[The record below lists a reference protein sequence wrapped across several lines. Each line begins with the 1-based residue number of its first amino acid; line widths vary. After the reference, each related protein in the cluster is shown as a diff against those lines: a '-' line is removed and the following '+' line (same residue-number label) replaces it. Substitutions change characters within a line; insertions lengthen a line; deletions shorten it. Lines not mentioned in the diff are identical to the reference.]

1 MTMCATPP
9 VSGSA
14 PSLGYSRVD
23 SVAPRASNA
32 APMNPAESSSWWR
45 TTTTRMRSLRLPAI
59 SFGAKLLAMTEAVD
73 LTDLDMWARGVP
85 YDEFARLRRESPVA
99 WHDEAPPNS
108 GFWSVC
114 GYSDIVAAS
123 RDVAT
128 FSSARG
134 ISFEEPTDEDMAARR
149 TIIDTDPPEHTKLRK
164 IVSGAFSIRAVAV
177 YQHFVEGLTEQVLD
191 AALTGPVLAGEA
203 FDFVDTVAKEVP
215 IRVLARIMGLPEADL
230 DSFIDLGDR
239 LIANTDPDI
248 TDVVW
253 GRDDTDAYR
262 RFPFRSPYGKQLWD
276 LGRAIV
282 ADRLR
287 DPGDDLLSRL
297 LRAEVDGD
305 RLSETDLD
313 NFFSILVI
321 AGNETTRIAIA
332 QGVLAFCE
340 YPEQWDRLRADPGL
354 LDPATDEVLR
364 WSCPT
369 HFMRRTATR
378 GHRTGRGGDTRG
390 GQGRALVC
398 VRQPGRGGVRR
409 PRRVRC
415 RAGPQPAPELRPGRA
430 APVPGRPPGP
440 AGGAD
445 RARRAGPAG
454 GPVRAGRRAAPD
466 PVELHQRPQGPPGP
480 GNPGLTGG
488 GHTRWSDRSA
498 RRAAR
503 SALRRRGAAPPRRVV
518 REQRER
524 LLPAGRPRRPLATA
538 AAGAG
543 ARHLQQRHVPGVLI
557 GGLGVCFS
565 LAQACGD
572 PRRGRICVVAR
583 ACPQYRYARISP
595 APRARAWGTNS
606 PGSPNRP

>member
-1 MTMCATPP
+1 MTDA
-9 VSGSA
+9 G
-14 PSLGYSRVD
+14 
-23 SVAPRASNA
+23 
-32 APMNPAESSSWWR
+32 
-45 TTTTRMRSLRLPAI
+45 
-59 SFGAKLLAMTEAVD
+59 D

-123 RDVAT
+123 RDVVT

-164 IVSGAFSIRAVAV
+164 IVSGAFSVRAVAV

-191 AALTGPVLAGEA
+191 AALRGPASTHEA

-276 LGRAIV
+276 LGREVV
-282 ADRLR
+282 AERLA

-340 YPEQWDRLRADPGL
+340 RPEQWDRVRADSGL
-354 LDPATDEVLR
+354 LDAATDEVLR

-369 HFMRRTATR
+369 HFMRRTAMRDTELGGAAVR
-378 GHRTGRGGDTRG
+378 AGNKVVLWYVSGNRDEAEFADPDVFDVGRAPNRHLSFGRGGPHLCLGAHLARLEV
-390 GQGRALVC
+390 RIVLAALA
-398 VRQPGRGGVRR
+398 RR
-409 PRRVRC
+409 VARFELAGNPRRIRS
-415 RAGPQPAPELRPGRA
+415 
-430 APVPGRPPGP
+430 
-440 AGGAD
+440 
-445 RARRAGPAG
+445 
-454 GPVRAGRRAAPD
+454 
-466 PVELHQRPQGPPGP
+466 
-480 GNPGLTGG
+480 NFTNGLK
-488 GHTRWSDRSA
+488 S
-498 RRAAR
+498 
-503 SALRRRGAAPPRRVV
+503 LPIRV
-518 REQRER
+518 
-524 LLPAGRPRRPLATA
+524 LAT
-538 AAGAG
+538 
-543 ARHLQQRHVPGVLI
+543 
-557 GGLGVCFS
+557 
-565 LAQACGD
+565 
-572 PRRGRICVVAR
+572 
-583 ACPQYRYARISP
+583 
-595 APRARAWGTNS
+595 
-606 PGSPNRP
+606 